1 MEIHIQMRLR
11 GQGFPSPDELQ
22 LRYELE
28 DALEDQGVGE
38 VVEAGAG
45 GGVMDIFLE
54 VEDSN
59 LAMLAARRMVEAQG
73 LKEIT
78 TLYAR

>member
-54 VEDSN
+54 VEDGN
-59 LAMLAARRMVEAQG
+59 MAMLAARRMVEAQG